1 MRGLVS
7 SISPPGRSLQQRPL
21 AGLRRNV
28 VREIPGRNVRER
40 APAAAAVR
48 GAGARDFSRGS
59 LGSRYDRRYGL
70 AGRGVC
76 LTAHG
81 ASSSG
86 SRAATRRLGVGS
98 GSGRDSRTPRGTT
111 PCRRQLSSSACRA
124 APAVRLF
131 GRERVAEAT
140 YLYMED
146 AQSSV
151 PGRGRTRTVQ
161 GGLPRVFGD
170 RLRALGCR
178 DFPAEQ

>member
-1 MRGLVS
+1 MRGVVS
-7 SISPPGRSLQQRPL
+7 SISPPSRSLQQRPL

-76 LTAHG
+76 LTPVACGHG
-81 ASSSG
+81 VSSSG
-86 SRAATRRLGVGS
+86 SRDATRRLGVGS
-98 GSGRDSRTPRGTT
+98 GSGATLALRGVRHHAADN
-111 PCRRQLSSSACRA
+111 CRQVPA
-124 APAVRLF
+124 ARLF
-131 GRERVAEAT
+131 RRERVAEAT